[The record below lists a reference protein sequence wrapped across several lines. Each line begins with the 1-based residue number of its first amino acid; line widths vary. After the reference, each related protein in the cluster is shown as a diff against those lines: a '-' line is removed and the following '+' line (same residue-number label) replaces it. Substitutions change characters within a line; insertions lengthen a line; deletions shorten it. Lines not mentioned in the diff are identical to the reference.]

1 MIAGVFDRLRNDGAL
16 RKGVVRLLVAVL
28 AVQAAYWFLVRPAID
43 PPALPGTLFEVTSL
57 EAARIATPDRTG
69 IDAARFEPFEQMF
82 TGCCDPAY
90 YAVRVGFAIDRPVP
104 DGLGITPSVLAD
116 NARVYFNGVLL
127 VNDGRMAL
135 PRPSVERLRSLWF
148 VPPELV
154 RQGANRLEIVTVR
167 ATMPY
172 TDVNEPRIGQ
182 WREMK
187 RTFAWREFQFE
198 QYGWI
203 SIALCVLVALAA
215 LVIFLRGGRSPAWL
229 WLAVLTGAWALR
241 IFLFFWADFPLEG
254 YGRTLVWAFATTLVG
269 LSWAAFA
276 NEWGGRPIRW
286 LRWALPL
293 AAIAKLVANV
303 ALLEA
308 QPIPDGYDASSLLDL
323 WSGVAFSAIAVMLLL
338 RNAVLFGQRHALETA
353 LFLLLAMLIGQEAL
367 SALQINTYADGLAF
381 TAPLVFVALAV
392 SFVSRNVRLFRSM
405 DEYNQRLATELAAR
419 EQEIA
424 DAYEERQEV
433 ARQQA
438 LLSER
443 QRIMRDMHDGMG
455 GRLMSIAAQLKAQGP
470 AIRPDQLAD
479 ELMEAL
485 DELRLIVDSLDT
497 AGDDL
502 GMALGA
508 FRARMEGKLALA
520 GIASEWT
527 IDEDAAETTLSATA
541 ILDIYRIMQEACANM
556 LRYSG
561 ADQFEVALRA
571 REDGAVV
578 LEMADNGKGLAGD
591 EAGGGASGKGLANM
605 RSRAARLGG
614 QIAFAVNA
622 PGLKISLL
630 LPPAG
635 HSASST
641 G

>member
-1 MIAGVFDRLRNDGAL
+1 MIAGALERLRSDSEL
-16 RKGVVRLLVAVL
+16 RQGLARLLLAII
-28 AVQAAYWFLVRPAID
+28 AVQAVYWLAVRPLLDAPD
-43 PPALPGTLFEVTSL
+43 LPETLLEVKSV
-57 EAARIATPDRTG
+57 EAAKIDTPDRAG
-69 IDAARFEPFEQMF
+69 IDAAQFEPTEFMF
-82 TGCCDPAY
+82 TGCCEPAY
-90 YAVRVGFAIDRPVP
+90 YAVRIGFAVDRPVP
-104 DGLGITPSVLAD
+104 EGLGITPSVLAD
-116 NARVYFNGVLL
+116 NARVHVNGQLL
-127 VNDGRMAL
+127 VNDGRMTL
-135 PRPSVERLRSLWF
+135 PKPTVERLRSLWF

-154 RQGANRLEIVTVR
+154 RPGENTLEIVTVR

-172 TDVNEPRIGQ
+172 TDVNEPRIGE
-182 WREMK
+182 WPEMK

-198 QYGWI
+198 QYGWM
-203 SIALCVLVALAA
+203 SIALCVLVALAS
-215 LVIFLRGGRSPAWL
+215 LVIFLRGSRDPAWF
-229 WLAVLTGAWALR
+229 WLAVLTAAWAFR
-241 IFLFFWADFPLEG
+241 IFLFFWADIPFAG
-254 YGRTLVWAFATTLVG
+254 NGRTLVWGLATTSVG
-269 LSWAAFA
+269 LAWAAFA

-286 LRWALPL
+286 LRWMLPL
-293 AAIAKLVANV
+293 AAVTKLAANI
-303 ALLEA
+303 ALLEL
-308 QPIPDGYDASSLLDL
+308 QPVPDGFDNSSLVDL
-323 WSGVAFSAIAVMLLL
+323 WGGVAFSAIAVFLLL
-338 RNAVLFGQRHALETA
+338 RNAVLFGRRHALETG
-353 LFLLLAMLIGQEAL
+353 LFLLLAMMIGQEAL
-367 SALQINTYADGLAF
+367 SALQVNTYADGLAF
-381 TAPLVFVALAV
+381 TAPLIFVALAA
-392 SFVSRNVRLFRSM
+392 SFLSRNIRLFRSM
-405 DEYNQRLATELAAR
+405 EEYNERLATELAAR
-419 EQEIA
+419 EKEIA

-455 GRLMSIAAQLKAQGP
+455 GRLMSIAAQLKAQGKQAQP
-470 AIRPDQLAD
+470 EQLAD

-508 FRARMEGKLALA
+508 FRARMEGKLAAA
-520 GIASEWT
+520 GIESEWT
-527 IDEDAAETTLSATA
+527 IDEHAAETTLSATA

-561 ADQFEVALRA
+561 ADHFEVALRA
-571 REDGAVV
+571 REDGSVV
-578 LEMADNGKGLAGD
+578 LEMADNGKGLEGD
-591 EAGGGASGKGLANM
+591 AVDSGGGGKGLANM

-635 HSASST
+635 SSASST